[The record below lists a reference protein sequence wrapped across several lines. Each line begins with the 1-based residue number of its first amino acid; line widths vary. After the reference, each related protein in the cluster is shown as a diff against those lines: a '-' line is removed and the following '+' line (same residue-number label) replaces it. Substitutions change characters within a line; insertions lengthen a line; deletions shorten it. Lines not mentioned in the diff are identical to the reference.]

1 MKFHKLLSFLTA
13 LLLSTNLLFADAAEG
28 EKLFNANCTACH
40 AINDKVVG
48 PALKDVDKRHTEA
61 WIIKWVKNSQAMVK
75 SGDAEA
81 LKIYNEYNQ
90 SVMTAFPQFSDAQV
104 KSILAYVKT
113 GGPTKPEETA
123 TAVIAPPDMET
134 VT

>member
-1 MKFHKLLSFLTA
+1 
-13 LLLSTNLLFADAAEG
+13 
-28 EKLFNANCTACH
+28 
-40 AINDKVVG
+40 VVG

-90 SVMTAFPQFSDAQV
+90 SVMTAFPQFSDAQI
-104 KSILAYVKT
+104 KSILEYVKT
-113 GGPTKPEETA
+113 GGSAKPAETA
-123 TAVIAPPDMET
+123 TADTTAKPTGDSFYNDTTFYGLLIISIILLVI
-134 VT
+134 VWVLVSIRK

>member
-61 WIIKWVKNSQAMVK
+61 WLIKWIKNSQAMVK

-90 SVMTAFPQFSDAQV
+90 SVMTAFPQLSEAD
-104 KSILAYVKT
+104 IDNIIAYTSTPK
-113 GGPTKPEETA
+113 EE
-123 TAVIAPPDMET
+123 APAAAAC
-134 VT
+134 